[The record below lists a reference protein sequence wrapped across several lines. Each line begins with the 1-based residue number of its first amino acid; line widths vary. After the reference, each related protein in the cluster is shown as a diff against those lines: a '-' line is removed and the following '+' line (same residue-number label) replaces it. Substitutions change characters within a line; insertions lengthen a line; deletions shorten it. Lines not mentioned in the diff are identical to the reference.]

1 MAKRIELVGMKIGK
15 LLVLERVGSD
25 KYRRALYRCQCDCGA
40 IVIKTGSS
48 LRRGYESCGCAIV
61 EKAKELHTKHGMT
74 NTRLFR
80 IWGGMR
86 QRCYNKNSKDYH
98 NYGERGITLCKE
110 WEEDF
115 MNFYNWAIVNG
126 YQDDLSVD
134 RIDVNGNYEPN
145 NCRWT
150 TPKQQ
155 ANNTRVNAYYTYNG
169 KTQSM
174 SMWADELGIEYRVV
188 RDRHIRY
195 KNLTFEEL
203 FAPPFEEKTITY
215 NGKTLT
221 FMGWGKELGI
231 PHQTIYNRYYRNPD
245 ASPEE
250 LLGTRDKR
258 CKNNII
264 YNGKSQSMAAWSREL
279 GISLSAI
286 KNRRRAHPDWT
297 PEQLFAP
304 VDTRRIKKK

>member
-25 KYRRALYRCQCDCGA
+25 ERRRALYRCQCDCGA

-48 LRRGYESCGCAIV
+48 LRHGFGSCGCAIV

-86 QRCYNKNSKDYH
+86 DRCNHSKHKDYP
-98 NYGERGITLCKE
+98 NYGERGIIVCDE
-110 WEEDF
+110 WNNNF
-115 MNFYNWAIVNG
+115 MNFYEWAMANG
-126 YQDDLSVD
+126 YRDDLSID
-134 RIDVNGNYEPN
+134 RIDVNGNYEPS
-145 NCRWT
+145 NCRWA

-155 ANNTRVNAYYTYNG
+155 ANNTRINAYYTYNG
-169 KTQSM
+169 RTQSLK
-174 SMWADELGIEYRVV
+174 MWSEELGV
-188 RDRHIRY
+188 RYSMVLHRHQAHPDW
-195 KNLTFEEL
+195 TFEQI
-203 FAPPFEEKTITY
+203 FSPAFEEKTITY